1 MLEEFIEFVDAL
13 FPSISNDIKDKAQEA
28 IRQFKTE
35 GKQINY
41 LTKDDAIEEL
51 SQGDILDSVPFI
63 YMDENGTE
71 QTVKMYGIVLTTS
84 CDIDHDD
91 SILIASVPDLKDYQG
106 KKDTIT
112 QNQTL
117 TYLYF
122 PDYKMNEKYIDFSLV
137 NTYSSSLI
145 KEFIKIGKIR
155 RYASL
160 SQVGYYMFL
169 CKLSAFLL
177 RREDAETQMK
187 RFLESN

>member
-1 MLEEFIEFVDAL
+1 MLEDFIGFVDAL
-13 FPSISNDIKDKAQEA
+13 FPSISNDTKDKAQEA
-28 IRQFKTE
+28 IRQFKRD
-35 GKQINY
+35 GQQFNY

-51 SQGDILDSVPFI
+51 SQGDILDSIPFRYI
-63 YMDENGTE
+63 DENGDE
-71 QTVKMYGIVLTTS
+71 QVAVTYGIVLTTS

-91 SILIASVPDLKDYQG
+91 TILIASVPDLKDYKG
-106 KKDTIT
+106 KIDTIK

-117 TYLYF
+117 TYLYL
-122 PDYKMNEKYIDFSLV
+122 PDFKMREKYVDFSLV

-145 KEFIKIGKIR
+145 KKAIEIGTIK

-160 SQVGYYMFL
+160 SKVGYYLFL

-187 RFLESN
+187 RLISS